1 MIDAFFSYLENEK
14 RYSPH
19 TIIAYKKDLSQ
30 FQIYL
35 KVFALE
41 MPISTALHTHIRSWM
56 VDLVNKGVSTRTIN
70 RKLSTLRSYYNFLM
84 KRGKISKDPTQ
95 KILPPKTEKKLPSI
109 IQEAPLG
116 EFLSEE
122 EIGTSFIALRDR
134 LIIELLYSTG
144 MRRSELIN
152 LKDLDVDRSLSQI
165 KVLGKGSKER
175 IIPIS
180 KALKV
185 KIDLYNEVKN
195 DTFSEENIDTN
206 LFLTS
211 KGKKM
216 YPKLVYNIVTKYMK
230 LVSTSQNK
238 SPHVLRHSFATH
250 LMNSGADLNAVKE
263 LLGHSSLSA
272 TQVYTHNSIEKLKE
286 VYQKTHPKAKR

>member
-35 KVFALE
+35 KVFALDLS
-41 MPISTALHTHIRSWM
+41 ISTAQHTHIRSWM
-56 VDLVNKGVSTRTIN
+56 VELVNNGISTRSIN

-84 KRGKISKDPTQ
+84 KRGKISKDPTL

-122 EIGTSFIALRDR
+122 EVATSFIALRDR

-152 LKDLDVDRSLSQI
+152 LKDLDVDRSLSHI

-195 DTFSEENIDTN
+195 DTFSEEKIDDS

-230 LVSTSQNK
+230 VVSTSKNK